1 MSMNRYIVGVAVIVT
16 LTFSVGQGITY
27 AFNNGKKPPSKEQ
40 LERIRKKVET
50 LKMWRLT
57 KSLDLDESTA
67 AKLFPMMNRYDKERL
82 TVERNMRENMRKLRR
97 SVDTAH
103 EKELRDIMK
112 RLNKNHRKLQ
122 EINSEEVQR
131 IGKILSA
138 RDMAKF
144 MLFKQDFNREMKRRI
159 QKVKE
164 KRRRPLRKKANMP
177 PSPKGAPGDF
187 PGE

>member
-82 TVERNMRENMRKLRR
+82 TVERNMR
-97 SVDTAH
+97 
-103 EKELRDIMK
+103 
-112 RLNKNHRKLQ
+112 RKLQ